1 MRVLVTDDSAFMRK
15 MLSLIIG
22 SERGFTVVDIARNGQ
37 EALEKIEKLKPD
49 IMTLDIEMPVMD
61 GLTTLEK
68 IKALPPGA
76 HKPLVLVCSTLTV
89 AGSEAALRALRLGA
103 ADFITKDPMAVGAG
117 DEEIKKELIGKLR
130 GITHGRAAAAV
141 AMKRAAMAG
150 AGSSGAAGAGA
161 GGNLPTSIDLSGR
174 PIDLVVIGSSTGGP
188 PVLEEIITQ
197 LPEDFAPPVVIAQHM
212 PLLFTQSLAN
222 RLHEM
227 SNMKVV
233 HGAHGMTIER
243 GTVTLLPGGTHS
255 RLRRMGGRLV
265 MECSQEPKTE
275 LYKPSAN
282 ELFGSAAVAVGG
294 RGLGIMLTGMGDDGE
309 RGANAMH
316 AAGSPI
322 ITQSAATCAVYGM
335 PRAVVDSGAS
345 SAAMDPTAIGQA
357 LVRWAASVR
366 VGTSRLAG

>member
-22 SERGFTVVDIARNGQ
+22 SERGFTVVDVARNGQ

-49 IMTLDIEMPVMD
+49 IMTLDIEMPIMD

-68 IKALPPGA
+68 LKAMPPGT
-76 HKPLVLVCSTLTV
+76 HKPMVLVCSTLTV

-141 AMKRAAMAG
+141 AMKRATMANSGTAG
-150 AGSSGAAGAGA
+150 AVGA
-161 GGNLPTSIDLSGR
+161 GGNVPTSIDLSGR

-197 LPEDFAPPVVIAQHM
+197 LPADFAPPVVIAQHM

-222 RLHEM
+222 RLHDM
-227 SNMKVV
+227 SDMKVV
-233 HGAHGMTIER
+233 HGAHGMTIEK
-243 GTVTLLPGGTHS
+243 GTVTLLPGGVHS
-255 RLRRMGGRLV
+255 RLRRTGGRII
-265 MECSQEPKTE
+265 MECSAEPKTE

-309 RGANAMH
+309 RGAKALH
-316 AAGSPI
+316 ATGSPI
-322 ITQSAATCAVYGM
+322 LTQSAATCAVYGM
-335 PRAVVDSGAS
+335 PRAVVDAGAS

-366 VGTSRLAG
+366 AGTTRLAG

>member
-22 SERGFTVVDIARNGQ
+22 SERGFTVVDVARNGQ

-49 IMTLDIEMPVMD
+49 IMTLDIEMPIMD
-61 GLTTLEK
+61 GLTTLENL
-68 IKALPPGA
+68 KAMPAGT

-150 AGSSGAAGAGA
+150 AGAGSA
-161 GGNLPTSIDLSGR
+161 GGNVPSSIDLSGR

-222 RLHEM
+222 RLHDM
-227 SNMKVV
+227 SDMKVV
-233 HGAHGMTIER
+233 HGAHGMTIEK
-243 GTVTLLPGGTHS
+243 GTVTLLPGGIHS
-255 RLRRMGGRLV
+255 RLRRTGGRMI
-265 MECSQEPKTE
+265 MECSAEPKTE

-309 RGANAMH
+309 RGARALH

-322 ITQSAATCAVYGM
+322 LTQSAATCAVYGM
-335 PRAVVDSGAS
+335 PRAVVDAGAS
-345 SAAMDPTAIGQA
+345 SAAMDPKAIGQT
-357 LVRWAASVR
+357 LVRWAASMR
-366 VGTSRLAG
+366 TPSRLAV